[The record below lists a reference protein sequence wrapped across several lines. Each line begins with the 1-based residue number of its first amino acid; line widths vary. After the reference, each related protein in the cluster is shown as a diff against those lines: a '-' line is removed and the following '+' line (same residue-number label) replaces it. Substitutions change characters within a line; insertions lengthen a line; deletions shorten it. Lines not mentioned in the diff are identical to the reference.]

1 MEVICTGK
9 PKTKKSC
16 LQKYLK
22 SNMELIRS
30 SKALYDNLTFY
41 SCVEVEM
48 SIKIIKTVQK
58 ALLKL
63 LSKCS
68 NDH

>member
-30 SKALYDNLTFY
+30 FKALYDNLAFY
-41 SCVEVEM
+41 GYVEVEM
-48 SIKIIKTVQK
+48 SIKIFKTVQ
-58 ALLKL
+58 
-63 LSKCS
+63 
-68 NDH
+68 NPY

>member
-9 PKTKKSC
+9 PKKSC

-30 SKALYDNLTFY
+30 FKALYDNLAFY
-41 SCVEVEM
+41 GYVEVEM
-48 SIKIIKTVQK
+48 SIKIFKTVQ
-58 ALLKL
+58 
-63 LSKCS
+63 
-68 NDH
+68 NPY